1 MTRTLTERLA
11 TIDQKIRKMAQ
22 KFEIIRKENML
33 LIEENIALKQ
43 QMNNIKKNKNL
54 NVDIGLPVTAEST
67 TVEVTKSSVNQA
79 GIRKEL
85 DNYIKEVQECIDQL
99 QTL

>member
-1 MTRTLTERLA
+1 
-11 TIDQKIRKMAQ
+11 MAQ

-43 QMNNIKKNKNL
+43 QLNNIKKNKNL
-54 NVDIGLPVTAEST
+54 NVDIGLPVTAESAT
-67 TVEVTKSSVNQA
+67 EEVTKSSVNQA

>member
-33 LIEENIALKQ
+33 LIEENITLKQ

-67 TVEVTKSSVNQA
+67 TEEVTKSNVNQA